1 MNGTIT
7 LVIIS
12 FVVVFIIAVIL
23 LFVLSGSKKKK
34 KYNDQLNEL
43 ERNKNL
49 IISAS
54 ILSEL
59 NKVESLINND
69 ALKLMFEDWKFR
81 FKEIKDQEVPHITDA
96 LLELDDFITFKKA
109 PEIENKM
116 ATIELEI
123 YYVKM
128 RARFL
133 LDEIREITLSEE
145 KNREIVTKLKTEY
158 RETLSKYRQNY
169 DEYKEVN
176 QPIELQIENIDKLF
190 SAFEVAM
197 DNNSYTEVGKI
208 VKAMKDTIGNLKIII
223 EEAPTIIMM
232 SKSIIPKKME
242 DITNIYKKM
251 TKDSY
256 ILDYLNIEYNITE
269 TEKKLTDVLS
279 RLNVLN
285 VEDSIFEL
293 KTMLDY
299 FDSLYND
306 FDKEKIS
313 KKMFEDFARTLTIKL
328 SRLTKIAKNL
338 YTKMEDIKY
347 SYDLTNNDVVVIDAI
362 NDDLKSI
369 NKDFEVIIT
378 AHRNKTF
385 AYSKL
390 NKEMEL
396 INIRI
401 SKIEERL
408 EVALR
413 NLGSLKEDELR
424 AREQLD
430 EIKTIL
436 KEAKEKI
443 KSYKLP
449 VVPRSYFVEL
459 AEANEA
465 IKEIVKELDKKPI
478 NVNTLNIRVDT
489 ARDLVLKLYNT
500 TKETVKTAWM
510 AEMAIIYG
518 NRYRPTSKDISL
530 GLIKAEN
537 LFYKGNFKNALENAI
552 NAISIVEPG
561 VYKRLLEAYQ
571 K

>member
-12 FVVVFIIAVIL
+12 FVIVFIISIVL
-23 LFVLSGSKKKK
+23 LFILTSNKKHK
-34 KYNDQLNEL
+34 KYENELNEL

-59 NKVESLINND
+59 NKVESLINNET
-69 ALKLMFEDWKFR
+69 LKLMYEEWKYR
-81 FKEIKDQEVPHITDA
+81 FKEIKDKEVPHITDQ
-96 LLELDDFITFKKA
+96 LLELDDFITFKKDK
-109 PEIENKM
+109 EINNKI
-116 ATIELEI
+116 ASIELEI
-123 YYVKM
+123 CYVKM
-128 RARFL
+128 RAKFL
-133 LDEIREITLSEE
+133 LDEIKEITLSEE

-158 RETLSKYRQNY
+158 RETLTKYRKNY

-190 SAFEVAM
+190 SAFELAM

-208 VKAMKDTIGNLKIII
+208 VKAMKDTIGNLKVII
-223 EEAPTIIMM
+223 EEAPTIIIM
-232 SKSIIPKKME
+232 SKNIIPKKIE
-242 DITNIYKKM
+242 NITNIYKKM
-251 TKDSY
+251 TKDGF
-256 ILDYLNIEYNITE
+256 ILDYLNIEYNINE
-269 TEKKLTDVLS
+269 TGKKIKDISS

-299 FDSLYND
+299 FDSLYID
-306 FDKEKIS
+306 FDKEKLS

-328 SRLTKIAKNL
+328 SRLTKIAKGL
-338 YTKMEDIKY
+338 YSKIEDIKY
-347 SYDLTNNDVVVIDAI
+347 SYDLASSDVEIIDNINNDIKNIA
-362 NDDLKSI
+362 
-369 NKDFEVIIT
+369 KDFETIIN
-378 AHRNKTF
+378 AHRAKSF

-408 EVALR
+408 EIALR

-430 EIKTIL
+430 EIKNIL
-436 KEAKEKI
+436 KEAKAKI

-449 VVPRSYFVEL
+449 IVPKSYYVEL
-459 AEANEA
+459 AEASEA
-465 IKEIVKELDKKPI
+465 LKEIIKELDKKPI
-478 NVNTLNIRVDT
+478 NINTLNIRVDT

-500 TKETVKTAWM
+500 TKETIKTAWM

-518 NRYRPTSKDISL
+518 NRYRPINKDISI
-530 GLIKAEN
+530 GLIKAESQ
-537 LFYKGNFKNALENAI
+537 FYKGNFKNSLENAI
-552 NAISIVEPG
+552 NAINIVEPG
-561 VYKRLLEAYQ
+561 VYKRLLDAYQ

>member
-256 ILDYLNIEYNITE
+256 ILDYLNIDYNITE

-478 NVNTLNIRVDT
+478 NVNILNIRVDT